1 MCTHNLRVI
10 AQLTLDAHIVA
21 LPSAGNTRARDG
33 PRVAPV
39 IIGATE
45 RSMTQRDVEML
56 RTVCTHAHTI
66 ETDRRTDSN
75 FARD

>member
-1 MCTHNLRVI
+1 M
-10 AQLTLDAHIVA
+10 
-21 LPSAGNTRARDG
+21 
-33 PRVAPV
+33 
-39 IIGATE
+39 E
-45 RSMTQRDVEML
+45 RREIELL

>member
-1 MCTHNLRVI
+1 MKSPV
-10 AQLTLDAHIVA
+10 
-21 LPSAGNTRARDG
+21 RDMV
-33 PRVAPV
+33 RELHCQRS
-39 IIGATE
+39 GATE
-45 RSMTQRDVEML
+45 RSMERREIELL